1 MELFDF
7 HTHSEKDNSILSV
20 DPRYS
25 VNTKQ
30 NYIYG
35 PHPWFLNE
43 LDLNRV
49 ESVIRANHHKNEFF
63 GIGEI
68 GIDRCIETCPLEQTT
83 IFERFLKLAIKLEIK
98 NIVIHCVRAYS
109 DILAVLKRNKYN
121 GNIIFHDFNANKE
134 TLKQLEKFNCY
145 FSIGARLYSKNAKFL
160 ETIKVIPLER
170 LLLETDDQEK
180 FQIEDIYQKTC
191 EILDIN
197 AANLISQMQ
206 SNLSKLLK

>member
-1 MELFDF
+1 MDLFDF
-7 HTHSEKDNSILSV
+7 HTHCEKDNSIHSV

-30 NYIYG
+30 KYIYG
-35 PHPWFLNE
+35 PHPWYLNE

-49 ESVIRANHHKNEFF
+49 ESVIRANHQKNEFF

-68 GIDRCIETCPLEQTT
+68 GIDRCIEICPLEQTT
-83 IFERFLKLAIKLEIK
+83 VFERFLKLAIELETK

-121 GNIIFHDFNANKE
+121 GNIIFHDFNANNE

-145 FSIGARLYSKNAKFL
+145 FSIGARLYSKNAKIL

-170 LLLETDDQEK
+170 LLFETDDQQK
-180 FQIEDIYQKTC
+180 FQIEDIYQKAC
-191 EILDIN
+191 EVLDIN
-197 AANLISQMQ
+197 AATLNSQMQ